1 MNKSGG
7 TGDCYRTPAY
17 RQPNTTSGVS
27 DIPEIVCQTN
37 CRTARRLNGFF
48 ETAYRNPGESITFC
62 DDSESTDCGPPYLN
76 PEWSARESSS

>member
-37 CRTARRLNGFF
+37 RRTARRLNGFF
-48 ETAYRNPGESITFC
+48 ETAYRNPGESTSVLNGIFRGFGL
-62 DDSESTDCGPPYLN
+62 SKDC
-76 PEWSARESSS
+76 